1 MASKRRP
8 RKIQNREET
17 KFDIIRICQNGSKED
32 VKDQLLD
39 KAIKFLKKDY
49 QDIAE
54 MYLDKYCF
62 LVDSTRKNVEKVTKK
77 DKYEG
82 EEDDD
87 VIYV

>member
-17 KFDIIRICQNGSKED
+17 KFDIIRICQNGSKGD